1 MMKTYIGTKTV
12 SAQPML
18 AKEALENGYKIG
30 NHKED
35 EGGYEVMYEDGYR
48 SWSPE
53 DVFKKAYRLS
63 ETYID
68 RLKIERDDL
77 LNKLNKLHTYL
88 SDNEDKEVYGD
99 DAQNKILMTMQK
111 DIMKMYVSILNKRL
125 ELQNEYQYIR
135 PTERQLGNVCNGST
149 KN

>member
-1 MMKTYIGTKTV
+1 MKTYIGTKTV
-12 SAQPML
+12 SAQPMS

-30 NHKED
+30 DHKENED
-35 EGGYEVMYEDGYR
+35 GYEVMYEDGYR

-53 DVFKKAYRLS
+53 DVFNKSYRLS

-125 ELQNEYQYIR
+125 ELQGEYQYIR

>member
-1 MMKTYIGTKTV
+1 MKTYIGTKTV
-12 SAQPML
+12 SAQLMS

-30 NHKED
+30 DHKENED
-35 EGGYEVMYEDGYR
+35 GYEVMYEDGYR

-53 DVFKKAYRLS
+53 DVFNKSYRLS

-68 RLKIERDDL
+68 RLEIERNDL
-77 LNKLNKLHTYL
+77 LDKLNKLHTYL

-99 DAQNKILMTMQK
+99 AAQNKILMTMQK

-125 ELQNEYQYIR
+125 ELQGEYQYIR